1 MVEPTPVIPTPPPIV
16 PSPSLFATAAIMPD
30 PFAMARRELLDA
42 LSDEF
47 LHNYA
52 RGRTLLA
59 VDGID
64 GAGKTTFA
72 DALATRMGRSGHS
85 VFRASI
91 DDFHR
96 PHDDRDTRAAERAEG
111 FYRDSFDYDLFRRV
125 LVEPFRMG
133 GSTGF
138 VTAAFDLERNT
149 QIEMD
154 WKTGP
159 RDATLIVDGIF
170 LNRPELR
177 GLWSYSVWLD
187 VDRSTV
193 DARLPAR
200 DDAAV
205 RERYECGQALYTA
218 EAAPRTRAT
227 AIIDNSDGERP
238 RRIFADSC

>member
-16 PSPSLFATAAIMPD
+16 PSSSLFGTAAIMPD

-96 PHDDRDTRAAERAEG
+96 PHDDRDTRGAERAEG

-138 VTAAFDLERNT
+138 VTAAFDSERNT

-187 VDRSTV
+187 VDRAAA
-193 DARLPAR
+193 DAQVLAR
-200 DDAAV
+200 DGAAG
-205 RERYECGQALYTA
+205 RERREGSQALYIA
-218 EAAPRTRAT
+218 EAVPRTRAT
-227 AIIDNSDGERP
+227 AIVDNSDVETP

>member
-1 MVEPTPVIPTPPPIV
+1 
-16 PSPSLFATAAIMPD
+16 MPD

-42 LSDEF
+42 QSEEF

-64 GAGKTTFA
+64 GAGTSTFA
-72 DALATRMGRSGHS
+72 DALAARMGRNGHS

-96 PHDDRDTRAAERAEG
+96 PREDRYARGADSAEG
-111 FYRDSFDYDLFRRV
+111 FYRNSFDYDLFRRV
-125 LVEPFRMG
+125 LIEPFRMG

-138 VTAAFDLERNT
+138 VTAAFDHERNT

-177 GLWSYSVWLD
+177 ALWNYSVWLE
-187 VDRSTV
+187 VDRATADEAVPARSE
-193 DARLPAR
+193 DAR
-200 DDAAV
+200 
-205 RERYECGQALYTA
+205 ALYLG
-218 EAAPRTRAT
+218 EASPRTRAT
-227 AIIDNSDGERP
+227 AIVDNSDVERP

>member
-1 MVEPTPVIPTPPPIV
+1 MAEPTPVIPTPPPV
-16 PSPSLFATAAIMPD
+16 LPSPELFGRAAIIPD

-42 LSDEF
+42 VGAEF
-47 LHNYA
+47 LHNYS
-52 RGRTLLA
+52 RGRTLFA

-64 GAGKTTFA
+64 GAGTTVFA
-72 DALATRMGRSGHS
+72 DALATRLGRSGHS

-91 DDFHR
+91 DNFRR
-96 PHDDRDTRAAERAEG
+96 PREDRQARGADSAEG
-111 FYRDSFDYDLFRRV
+111 FYRNSFDYDLFRRV

-138 VTAAFDLERNT
+138 VTAAFDHERNT

-159 RDATLIVDGIF
+159 KDATLIVDGLF

-177 GLWSYSVWLD
+177 GLWNYSVWLD
-187 VDRSTV
+187 VDRAT
-193 DARLPAR
+193 AGERLLAR
-200 DDAAV
+200 DGDTATP
-205 RERYECGQALYTA
+205 RFEGSQALYLA
-218 EAAPRTRAT
+218 EASPRTRAT
-227 AIIDNSDGERP
+227 AIIDNSEAERP